1 RRTALAPWDPCTNRR
16 ALEQCA
22 FFLKASSARDW
33 RRWEACA
40 FPASPTSSSPR
51 CNRRIAMEAKV
62 NMKRRIGQ
70 AALDVACLMLAGL
83 GVLVVLIALGPLM
96 EVSSGPIPFS

>member
-1 RRTALAPWDPCTNRR
+1 
-16 ALEQCA
+16 
-22 FFLKASSARDW
+22 
-33 RRWEACA
+33 
-40 FPASPTSSSPR
+40 
-51 CNRRIAMEAKV
+51 MEAKV
-62 NMKRRIGQ
+62 NMKRRIGR